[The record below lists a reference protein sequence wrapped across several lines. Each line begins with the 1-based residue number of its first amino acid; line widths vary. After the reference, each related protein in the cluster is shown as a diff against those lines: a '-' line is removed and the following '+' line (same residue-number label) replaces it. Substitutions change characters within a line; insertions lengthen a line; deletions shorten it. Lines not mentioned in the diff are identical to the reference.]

1 MKEVQNI
8 IFEELEDLRKRIIS
22 NIDSTGRRAS
32 GRTSGSMHT
41 DVSENHHIL
50 HPQNSVSMVLLLLLP
65 FFISP
70 SIYHNVLSLYCVA
83 FCCIYYVMKEVYK
96 K

>member
-22 NIDSTGRRAS
+22 NIDSTGRKAS

-41 DVSENHHIL
+41 DISESWDI
-50 HPQNSVSMVLLLLLP
+50 VRTYG
-65 FFISP
+65 FW
-70 SIYHNVLSLYCVA
+70 
-83 FCCIYYVMKEVYK
+83 YVGDWT
-96 K
+96 

>member
-41 DVSENHHIL
+41 DVSRI
-50 HPQNSVSMVLLLLLP
+50 VG
-65 FFISP
+65 
-70 SIYHNVLSLYCVA
+70 
-83 FCCIYYVMKEVYK
+83 YYSDVWLWYVGDWT
-96 K
+96 